1 MMPLNVLDSLKLNG
15 GFSFIIEQDNTG
27 I

>member
-1 MMPLNVLDSLKLNG
+1 MPLNVLDSLKLNG